1 MDAENFNRTERA
13 FARLGNDLSA
23 TTSAVAAAE
32 IILKAADDLI
42 GWEAGYL
49 ILYDPEQGG
58 RPRPLLAIDTIDGQR
73 SNIADVAP
81 EQPSPNMLR
90 AIRED
95 GFLSLFE
102 QTFTLDP
109 SLAFGNKAR
118 RTLSQMFVPVRS
130 GERIVGVLSIQS
142 YQLRAYTDKSLATL
156 KSLASHCAGALARVW
171 AQEALGQMVER
182 LKALYKAAHAV
193 SASLDMDQL
202 YDAIHSTVE
211 AVMPCNDFVIDGY
224 APETNEIVP
233 LYAIEH
239 PRKRVR
245 TERYTA
251 DHGMAGKIV
260 HTGISILLNST
271 EDMDRSG
278 IDFELYG
285 SSPTDLTQSI
295 VAVPLVLH
303 GIVTGMISA
312 QSYQPNAYTR
322 DDQYLLELLASH
334 AAIAI
339 ENARLFATVQQL
351 ADTDHLTGLL
361 SRRKFYELA
370 EREFTR
376 AQRYHEPL
384 GVIMVDIDNFKKYND
399 KFGHRVGDL
408 ILQIMSNQ
416 VRQNIREVDI
426 LCRHGGEEF
435 VILCPNTDP
444 ATATQ
449 LAERLRE
456 LVEGTEMVGAR
467 DFLVA
472 ASGSRSDLS
481 SMRITISVG
490 LAEYAPSCANLD
502 ILIDR
507 ADRAMYAA
515 KNDGRNR
522 VRFWAEEM

>member
-1 MDAENFNRTERA
+1 MADWIGRTLGRVRIESLVARGGMAEVYLGTHTTLQREVAVKLLRNIFDDDPRPRERFEREA
-13 FARLGNDLSA
+13 Q
-23 TTSAVAAAE
+23 AVAKLRHPN
-32 IILKAADDLI
+32 IVQVFDF
-42 GWEAGYL
+42 
-49 ILYDPEQGG
+49 
-58 RPRPLLAIDTIDGQR
+58 DTIDGQR

-312 QSYQPNAYTR
+312 PSA
-322 DDQYLLELLASH
+322 
-334 AAIAI
+334 
-339 ENARLFATVQQL
+339 
-351 ADTDHLTGLL
+351 
-361 SRRKFYELA
+361 
-370 EREFTR
+370 
-376 AQRYHEPL
+376 
-384 GVIMVDIDNFKKYND
+384 
-399 KFGHRVGDL
+399 
-408 ILQIMSNQ
+408 
-416 VRQNIREVDI
+416 
-426 LCRHGGEEF
+426 
-435 VILCPNTDP
+435 
-444 ATATQ
+444 
-449 LAERLRE
+449 
-456 LVEGTEMVGAR
+456 
-467 DFLVA
+467 
-472 ASGSRSDLS
+472 
-481 SMRITISVG
+481 TIS
-490 LAEYAPSCANLD
+490 ATRSR
-502 ILIDR
+502 LIQSG
-507 ADRAMYAA
+507 M
-515 KNDGRNR
+515 
-522 VRFWAEEM
+522 